1 MTSTI
6 SPSPLEIAQRAY
18 VAFDRDDLDGVLA
31 DLDDA
36 IEWQQAQGLPH
47 GGTYHGIA
55 DVRKNVFDPLDRDWW
70 DEFTATPHQFID
82 GGDEI
87 VVLGRYRGTAKGSGR
102 ALDVPFVHVWTITG
116 EKVVRFRQFL
126 DTAGWNTALG
136 ERGNP
141 G

>member
-1 MTSTI
+1 MKPTAR
-6 SPSPLEIAQRAY
+6 SPLEIAQRAY

-36 IEWQQAQGLPH
+36 IVWEQAQGLPH
-47 GGTYHGIA
+47 GGTYRGIA
-55 DVRKNVFDPLDRDWW
+55 AVRTNVFDPLDRDWW
-70 DEFTATPHQFID
+70 DEFSATPHQFID

-87 VVLGRYRGTAKGSGR
+87 VVLGRYHGTAKNSGR

-136 ERGNP
+136 ERDSS
-141 G
+141 